1 MFNSYSMTQMVAS
14 ICNAMGVE
22 PPKQAD
28 KSIPLVDEFVKSR
41 MGEEKVDRVLIYN
54 PDCIGHW
61 HLQKYTDLFIPVLVN
76 TELTVPLSTVSP
88 AWTPICF
95 GSMYTGVPPLVHG
108 ILKYEKPVIKVDSFF
123 DALPRSGKKVAN
135 VAVDH
140 SSMAMIFL
148 GRPVDYYIMPY
159 DNEVVEKTL
168 DLIKEDKYDAIV
180 SYNQEYDDMIHRTTP
195 ESEQSLDAI
204 RHHVSAFVR
213 LVEAVRENW
222 KDHNTLVV
230 FAPDHG
236 NHYDCFGHGNHGEY
250 RDEDVNINHFYTII
264 KKQK

>member
-88 AWTPICF
+88 AWTPKI
-95 GSMYTGVPPLVHG
+95 
-108 ILKYEKPVIKVDSFF
+108 
-123 DALPRSGKKVAN
+123 
-135 VAVDH
+135 
-140 SSMAMIFL
+140 
-148 GRPVDYYIMPY
+148 GR
-159 DNEVVEKTL
+159 
-168 DLIKEDKYDAIV
+168 A
-180 SYNQEYDDMIHRTTP
+180 SC
-195 ESEQSLDAI
+195 
-204 RHHVSAFVR
+204 
-213 LVEAVRENW
+213 RER
-222 KDHNTLVV
+222 V
-230 FAPDHG
+230 
-236 NHYDCFGHGNHGEY
+236 
-250 RDEDVNINHFYTII
+250 
-264 KKQK
+264 

>member
-1 MFNSYSMTQMVAS
+1 MTQMVAS

-108 ILKYEKPVIKVDSFF
+108 ILKYEKPIIKVDSFF

-135 VAVDH
+135 IAVDH

-148 GRPVDYYIMPY
+148 ERPVDYYIMPY

-195 ESEQSLDAI
+195 ES
-204 RHHVSAFVR
+204 
-213 LVEAVRENW
+213 
-222 KDHNTLVV
+222 
-230 FAPDHG
+230 
-236 NHYDCFGHGNHGEY
+236 
-250 RDEDVNINHFYTII
+250 
-264 KKQK
+264 

>member
-1 MFNSYSMTQMVAS
+1 MTQMVAS

-108 ILKYEKPVIKVDSFF
+108 ILKYEKPIIKVDSFF

-159 DNEVVEKTL
+159 DNDVVE
-168 DLIKEDKYDAIV
+168 
-180 SYNQEYDDMIHRTTP
+180 IHRTTP